1 MILFRRCVF
10 QFVGTALAVVVASL
24 VASAQTDST
33 QPLRIIVTCAVGSPT
48 DLVARLV
55 AKEMLE
61 KTGQQAFVENFTAG
75 AGSIGI
81 DTAKKLLADD
91 RSMLFNMGECIN

>member
-1 MILFRRCVF
+1 VNLFSHNILQV
-10 QFVGTALAVVVASL
+10 VGAAC
-24 VASAQTDST
+24 DF
-33 QPLRIIVTCAVGSPT
+33 
-48 DLVARLV
+48 VARLL

-61 KTGQQAFVENFTAG
+61 KSGQRAFVENFTAG

-91 RSMLFNMGECIN
+91 RSMLFNMGECNN